1 MKKKIDS
8 LFALSV
14 LVLVL
19 GIFAL
24 ACSWVPSWTQRSD
37 SKNVAKADAVASVT
51 PENFSWGVDSNNAVV
66 HIRGN
71 PVICAVAVPDYSLY
85 ENLYGTVNINL
96 ILGATPFGQLSVLID
111 FAEEDEGLNGVP
123 GKMCSAFFNPAS
135 NPQDVY
141 SLSSNVQSA
150 YKGDASNWAAMNN
163 VGYRFNTLDSY
174 SVYSV
179 PVKDESLILQDLF
192 WTIDF
197 SGIDSTMQAQWVAL
211 FDAFLR
217 PSYDSAIYAIRGAL
231 SGQIEQLETEKADLQ
246 NQLSLLQGKYDTLL
260 KSYQQVQ
267 NDYSALLGAVSRT
280 SLGVLG
286 DYSSPSLIQDSS
298 GAGVDYSYVG
308 PQGVS
313 SVSWVDYEFRK
324 FSSTY
329 TYVTGTKRFWYSDTH
344 TPPPQQ
350 DTIFV
355 GCMLGLRRTF
365 PSCSILNISMP
376 EVTTSKAYLGV
387 FYSVR
392 NVIEYRATLSAGT
405 SLSFVL
411 LQNREFSLDD
421 KLVFYF
427 DFNDLDFVETDYFYE
442 TTWQLSVFH
451 LDTQKYYDAGHTAG
465 YSEGQNSMQG
475 AIENARQQGFA
486 EAQKMFDNGN
496 ADYSFFGLISAV
508 IDAPIKAIRGLLNFD
523 ILGVNMFSFVT
534 SLFSLAVI
542 LMLIKFILG
551 TRGV

>member
-1 MKKKIDS
+1 MKKKIDP

-14 LVLVL
+14 LVLAL

-24 ACSWVPSWTQRSD
+24 ACSWIPFQGQRTVS
-37 SKNVAKADAVASVT
+37 NYVARADAVASVT

-85 ENLYGTVNINL
+85 DTLSGSVNVDFT
-96 ILGATPFGQLSVLID
+96 LGSTSFGQLSIFVQLADSGFGIS
-111 FAEEDEGLNGVP
+111 GVQ
-123 GKMCSAFFNPAS
+123 GNCCIAAFVPS
-135 NPQDVY
+135 SSP
-141 SLSSNVQSA
+141 SLSYYLSNNVQSS
-150 YKGDASNWAAMNN
+150 YMGDANNWAAMSGL
-163 VGYRFNTLDSY
+163 GYRFNKLDSFSIY
-174 SVYSV
+174 CSSVDVESV
-179 PVKDESLILQDLF
+179 NLQDLY
-192 WTIDF
+192 WTIDY
-197 SGIDSTMQAQWVAL
+197 SGISSGTQAQWVAL
-211 FDAFLR
+211 LDSFLR
-217 PSYDSAIYAIRGAL
+217 PSYDSAVYFIQGAL

-246 NQLSLLQGKYDTLL
+246 NQLALLQK
-260 KSYQQVQ
+260 KYQQVQ
-267 NDYSALLGAVSRT
+267 NDYSSLLGAISRT

-313 SVSWVDYEFRK
+313 TVIWADYELRK

-329 TYVTGTKRFWYSDTH
+329 TYLTGNKRYWYSDTH

-355 GCMLGLRRTF
+355 GCMLGLRRNF
-365 PSCSILNISMP
+365 PSGSILNISMP
-376 EVTTSKAYLGV
+376 EVTTSKAYVGV
-387 FYSVR
+387 FDSVR

-411 LQNREFSLDD
+411 LQNREFTLDD

-427 DFNDLDFVETDYFYE
+427 DFNDLDFVETDYFYDI
-442 TTWQLSVFH
+442 TWQLSVFS

-465 YSEGQNSMQG
+465 YTEGQNSMQG

-486 EAQKMFDNGN
+486 DAQKMFDNGN
-496 ADYSFFGLISAV
+496 TDYSFFGLISAV

-523 ILGVNMFSFVT
+523 ILGVNMFAFVT
-534 SLFSLAVI
+534 SLFSLAVV
-542 LMLIKFILG
+542 LMIVKLLLG
-551 TRGV
+551 TRDVV

>member
-1 MKKKIDS
+1 MRKKIDP

-14 LVLVL
+14 LVLAL

-24 ACSWVPSWTQRSD
+24 ACSWVPLRSQRSE
-37 SKNVAKADAVASVT
+37 SSNVAKADAVASVT

-71 PVICAVAVPDYSLY
+71 PVICATAVPSYSLY
-85 ENLYGTVNINL
+85 ENLNGAVDIAFTLGSTNFGNL
-96 ILGATPFGQLSVLID
+96 QV
-111 FAEEDEGLNGVP
+111 GV
-123 GKMCSAFFNPAS
+123 
-135 NPQDVY
+135 
-141 SLSSNVQSA
+141 SNVADMGISGVTGKFCYAQFVLPAGAGGYFLS
-150 YKGDASNWAAMNN
+150 YNVQPSYMGDANNWAAMNDL
-163 VGYRFNTLDSY
+163 GIRFNKLDEYSIY
-174 SVYSV
+174 SVSA
-179 PVKDESLILQDLF
+179 KDESVILQDLF
-192 WTIDF
+192 WSIDY
-197 SGIDSTMQAQWVAL
+197 SGIESGTQAQWVAL
-211 FDAFLR
+211 LDSFLR
-217 PSYDSAIYAIRGAL
+217 PSYASAVYALQGAL
-231 SGQIEQLETEKADLQ
+231 AGQIEQLETEKADLQ
-246 NQLSLLQGKYDTLL
+246 NQLILLQSKYDTLL

-313 SVSWVDYEFRK
+313 TVSWVDYELRK

-329 TYVTGTKRFWYSDTH
+329 TYLTGTKRFWYSDTH

-355 GCMLGLRRTF
+355 GCMLGLRRNF
-365 PSCSILNISMP
+365 PAGSILNISMP
-376 EVTTSKAYLGV
+376 EVTTSKAYVGV
-387 FYSVR
+387 FDSVR
-392 NVIEYRATLSAGT
+392 NVIEYKATLSAGT

-411 LQNREFSLDD
+411 LSNREFTLDD

-427 DFNDLDFVETDYFYE
+427 DFNDLNFVETDYFYE
-442 TTWQLSVFH
+442 TTWQLSVFS
-451 LDTQKYYDAGHTAG
+451 LDTQKYYDSGHTAG
-465 YSEGQNSMQG
+465 YAEGQDSMKG

-523 ILGVNMFSFVT
+523 ILGVNMFAFVT
-534 SLFSLAVI
+534 SLFSLAVV
-542 LMLIKFILG
+542 LMIVKLLLG
-551 TRGV
+551 TRDVV

>member
-1 MKKKIDS
+1 MKKKIDP

-24 ACSWVPSWTQRSD
+24 ACSWVPFHSQRSE
-37 SKNVAKADAVASVT
+37 SNIVARADAVASVT

-71 PVICAVAVPDYSLY
+71 PVICATAVPSYSLY
-85 ENLYGTVNINL
+85 ENLNGAVDIAFT
-96 ILGATPFGQLSVLID
+96 LG
-111 FAEEDEGLNGVP
+111 
-123 GKMCSAFFNPAS
+123 
-135 NPQDVY
+135 
-141 SLSSNVQSA
+141 SSNFGNLQVGVSNAADMGISGVTGMFCYAQFVLPAGAGGFFLSYNVQPS
-150 YKGDASNWAAMNN
+150 YKGEANNWAAMNDL
-163 VGYRFNTLDSY
+163 GIRFNKLDEYSIY
-174 SVYSV
+174 SVSA
-179 PVKDESLILQDLF
+179 KDESVILQDLF
-192 WTIDF
+192 WSIDYTGIV
-197 SGIDSTMQAQWVAL
+197 SGSRTQWIAL
-211 FDAFLR
+211 LDAFLR
-217 PSYDSAIYAIRGAL
+217 PSYASAVYALQGAL
-231 SGQIEQLETEKADLQ
+231 AGQVEQLETDKANLQ
-246 NQLSLLQGKYDTLL
+246 SQLDLLQSKYDSLFI
-260 KSYQQVQ
+260 SYQQVQ
-267 NDYSALLGAVSRT
+267 NDYSSLLGAVSRT

-286 DYSSPSLIQDSS
+286 DYSSPSLIQDST

-313 SVSWVDYEFRK
+313 TVSWVDYELRK

-329 TYVTGTKRFWYSDTH
+329 TYLTGNKRYWYSDTH

-350 DTIFV
+350 DTIFI
-355 GCMLGLRRTF
+355 GCMLGLRRNF
-365 PSCSILNISMP
+365 PAGAVLNISMP
-376 EVTTSKAYLGV
+376 EVSTSKAYVGV
-387 FYSVR
+387 FDSVR

-411 LQNREFSLDD
+411 LQNREFTLND

-427 DFNDLDFVETDYFYE
+427 DFDNLNFVETDYFYDI
-442 TTWQLSVFH
+442 TWQLSVFS

-465 YSEGQNSMQG
+465 YAEGQDSMQG

-486 EAQKMFDNGN
+486 DAQKMFDNGN
-496 ADYSFFGLISAV
+496 TDYSFFGLISAV
-508 IDAPIKAIRGLLNFD
+508 IDAPVKAIRGLLNFD
-523 ILGVNMFSFVT
+523 ILGVNMFAFVT